1 LNELGSIRIFF
12 TSDVHGSEVCF
23 SKFLSAAKFYQVDV
37 LILGGD
43 ITGKMIVP
51 LVQESDGTW
60 TGEFQEIPQVAK
72 TVQELELLEKNIRFS
87 GYYPYRTV
95 PAEMEKL
102 QHDKKLV
109 SELFSKVMVDGV
121 GRWVALAEER
131 LKGTKV
137 KCYISPGNDDRF
149 EIDNILKAS
158 SIVLYP
164 EDNVVKIDDD
174 HEMITTAWTN
184 FTPWHSPR
192 ETSEEK
198 LAEMLEAMISKV
210 QNMENCIFNLHCPPN
225 NTSIDVAPE
234 LDETMKPVADGGGVN
249 MVHVGSVAVRSA
261 IEKHQPLLGIHGHI
275 HESRGFAK
283 IGRTICIN
291 PGSEYSEGI
300 LRGAIIN
307 IDEKKVKNYML
318 TQG

>member
-1 LNELGSIRIFF
+1 M
-12 TSDVHGSEVCF
+12 HGSEVCF